1 MPNSKWNYLNH
12 MRTISRNHFH
22 SKLAGSLV
30 TLFVK
35 YFHYLREMQLY
46 VAHSGSIGDG
56 ERAYESKTSH
66 NWFYIES
73 RKHNLMYSSTNY
85 SQSNYIS
92 VTFLHLILEAL
103 FNNIKSMES
112 SNALCTLGG
121 CTVIT
126 AFLSLSRVFL
136 LPQFCWFQFDQRR
149 RFFYFNTARR
159 R

>member
-1 MPNSKWNYLNH
+1 MHCSDHGNGSPEIPERSRKEHDVMSNGTSSRGGNIMPNSKWNYLNH
-12 MRTISRNHFH
+12 KHTISGNHFH

-35 YFHYLREMQLY
+35 YFHYLEWLQLY
-46 VAHSGSIGDG
+46 VAHYRMR

-103 FNNIKSMES
+103 FNNIKSMKS
-112 SNALCTLGG
+112 SNALCTL
-121 CTVIT
+121 CLD
-126 AFLSLSRVFL
+126 AL
-136 LPQFCWFQFDQRR
+136 
-149 RFFYFNTARR
+149 
-159 R
+159 